1 VFDPPSLDALLIEL
15 TGGAYGQVCRMKG
28 IFEMPNGRAFHV
40 DCVEGLLG
48 VEYTELNLPRWLEGR
63 PSRFSGIEVVGW
75 GLGREAIAQT
85 LLDGCL
91 SDAALTQ
98 YHQHYQALDPT
109 VDPVEEALLV

>member
-1 VFDPPSLDALLIEL
+1 
-15 TGGAYGQVCRMKG
+15 MKG

-98 YHQHYQALDPT
+98 YHQHYQALDPA